1 MPEENVS
8 IRARGMK
15 RSLTKSLL
23 MSFQFSVGDSKTC
36 QLFNSPTQ
44 KLNPMNSFNSN
55 LQHKSI
61 ARRKKMQDDLYS
73 PKKVAAA
80 IGVSESSMK
89 RWCDAGYV
97 RATKT
102 AGGHRRVSRAEV
114 ISFLKR
120 KKYDLRDPTAIGLPD
135 IRTVDIKD
143 DVDAIDQLSSALSEG
158 NEAAVRK
165 LLVHLYVGG
174 RTIPDLFDR
183 IISPAFKRIG
193 DLWQCGKLDVYQ
205 ERVACQI
212 CFAAALDIRSLIP
225 EARPGA
231 PLAIGCTLEG
241 DHYQLATIGVEMC
254 LSTFGWR
261 ASSLGSNIPIE
272 SLYNAF
278 ENQMPQMVWISASY
292 IDDPSQFVQK
302 VGEFAQRIGN
312 QAEVVLGGRELTP
325 EVVAQLPS
333 VTYCSN
339 FAQLILAAQKFSNRN
354 GR

>member
-1 MPEENVS
+1 MDE
-8 IRARGMK
+8 K
-15 RSLTKSLL
+15 RSSHPSYDT
-23 MSFQFSVGDSKTC
+23 DSPSTGTA
-36 QLFNSPTQ
+36 S
-44 KLNPMNSFNSN
+44 NPMNSFDSH
-55 LQHKSI
+55 LPEKSR
-61 ARRKKMQDDLYS
+61 AGRRRASRNAQDDLYS

-135 IRTVDIKD
+135 IRDVDIKD
-143 DVDAIDQLSSALSEG
+143 DNDAIAQLSQSLQEN

-165 LLVHLYVGG
+165 LLVHLFVYG
-174 RTIPDLFDR
+174 RTVPDLFDR
-183 IISPAFKRIG
+183 VIAPAFATIG

-212 CFAAALDIRSLIP
+212 CYAAALDIRSLIP
-225 EARPGA
+225 ESRPGA

-241 DHYQLATIGVEMC
+241 DHYQLATLGVEMC

-261 ASSLGSNIPIE
+261 AQSLGCNIPID
-272 SLYNAF
+272 SLYRAF

-292 IDDPSQFVQK
+292 ISNTEQFIAD
-302 VGEFAQRIGN
+302 VGEFCRRIGN
-312 QAEVVLGGRELTP
+312 QAEVILGGREFTS
-325 EVVAQLPS
+325 EIVSRLPAA
-333 VTYCSN
+333 TYCSN
-339 FAQLILAAQKFSNRN
+339 FAQLILAAQRFSNRP
-354 GR
+354 R